1 MCGDDSS
8 GVGDP
13 GLRTLAGMSSQNVEL
28 VRGGFEALS
37 EGGVEALL
45 PLIHPEFEVT
55 TDASLTAEPDTYRG
69 QEGVRRYFD
78 SFYEA
83 MDEVRFEPREFREAG
98 GRVIVAV
105 TLTARGRTTGI
116 VASQE
121 LVMVWSLRD
130 GQAIR
135 VETYGTIDEA
145 LTAASES

>member
-1 MCGDDSS
+1 MS
-8 GVGDP
+8 G
-13 GLRTLAGMSSQNVEL
+13 QNVEL

-45 PLIHPEFEVT
+45 AFIHPEFEVT
-55 TDASLTAEPDTYRG
+55 TPADLASEPDTYRG
-69 QEGVRRYFD
+69 HEGIRRYFD

-98 GRVIVAV
+98 GRVIVPV

-116 VASQE
+116 EASQE

-130 GQAIR
+130 DQAIR
-135 VETYGTIDEA
+135 VETYGTLDEA
-145 LTAASES
+145 LTAARES